1 MTQNPNSVS
10 LIRKAIIL
18 LTVLIVLVV
27 LLLIFQFSTL
37 SSSA

>member
-1 MTQNPNSVS
+1 MTPNNGNSVS

-27 LLLIFQFSTL
+27 FLIIFPL
-37 SSSA
+37 I